1 MINNY
6 FSDDEYHPSDLV
18 YTHSIYRHSLHL
30 GDMSSAL
37 DVNLLLKNN
46 IKTGKHPKIK

>member
-6 FSDDEYHPSDLV
+6 FSEDEYHPSDLV
-18 YTHSIYRHSLHL
+18 FTHPIYRHSLHL

-37 DVNLLLKNN
+37 DVGMLLKSN
-46 IKTGKHPKIK
+46 IKTGTHVGIK